1 MGVIGLRLI
10 KEFLHRSR
18 RILQRYRYHVNLC
31 EPEQIERFTYRC
43 SREERV
49 DVFIQMLELSAL
61 LVRVRNEQK

>member
-1 MGVIGLRLI
+1 VGVIGLRLI

-31 EPEQIERFTYRC
+31 EPEQIECFTYRW

-61 LVRVRNEQK
+61 RVRVRNEQK